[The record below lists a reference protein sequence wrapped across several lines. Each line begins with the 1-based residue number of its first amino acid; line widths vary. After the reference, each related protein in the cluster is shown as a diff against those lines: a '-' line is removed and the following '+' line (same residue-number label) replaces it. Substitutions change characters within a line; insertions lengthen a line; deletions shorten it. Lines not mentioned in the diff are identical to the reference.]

1 MPKPNATETTAPAL
15 VSIRAVYTIMDGKK
29 THVPGSILEVPAED
43 AQKLI
48 AAGAAM
54 LPTDDSHVA
63 IEDLVPIGMDPAIWM
78 ADPRAKVNGQMSASF
93 VKRSEF
99 EAHYQANC

>member
-1 MPKPNATETTAPAL
+1 
-15 VSIRAVYTIMDGKK
+15 MDGKE

-48 AAGAAM
+48 VAGAAM

-63 IEDLVPIGMDPAIWM
+63 IEDLVPIGMAV
-78 ADPRAKVNGQMSASF
+78 ARGNASAVAPR
-93 VKRSEF
+93 R
-99 EAHYQANC
+99 